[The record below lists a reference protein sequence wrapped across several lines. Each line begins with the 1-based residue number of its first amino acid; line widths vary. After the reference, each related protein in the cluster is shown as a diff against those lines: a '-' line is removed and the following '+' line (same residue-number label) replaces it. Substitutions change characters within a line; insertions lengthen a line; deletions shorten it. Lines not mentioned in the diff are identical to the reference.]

1 MSFSSLILS
10 WVGVVWDGHMGLWS
24 PQQKLIER
32 IQAQARVLA
41 TQEVSSRRQW
51 EAFLGLVAFAAQNKS
66 KSQTWVTPSVPVR
79 TLRSYSRPI
88 CPNQI
93 PSSAN
98 GRVKA
103 LAKGEGLAPPR

>member
-1 MSFSSLILS
+1 
-10 WVGVVWDGHMGLWS
+10 MGLWS

-41 TQEVSSRRQW
+41 TQEVSSQCQW

-66 KSQTWVTPSVPVR
+66 KSQAGVTPSVPVR

>member
-1 MSFSSLILS
+1 
-10 WVGVVWDGHMGLWS
+10 MGLWS

-66 KSQTWVTPSVPVR
+66 KSQAGVTPSVPVR
-79 TLRSYSRPI
+79 TLRSYSRPR

-93 PSSAN
+93 PSSAT